1 MIDAEE
7 RQFVLEQLEA
17 SEARVVAATEGLSEA
32 QWSFRE
38 GPERWSIAENVEHL
52 ILLERFIR
60 GAVERALGQPAE
72 PEKCAAVAEKH
83 SRVMG
88 LVDVGGQRLNA
99 REVVRPTGLW
109 PELDAAVA
117 EFRRERAETIAFARG
132 TDADLRTH
140 FFPHISFGDLDC
152 YQWLVALG
160 THAMR
165 HVKQI
170 EAIKSDPRF
179 PAA

>member
-1 MIDAEE
+1 MVGEQE
-7 RQFVLEQLEA
+7 RQFAVEQLRV
-17 SEARVVAATEGLSEA
+17 SEARVVEVTDGLSEA
-32 QWSFRE
+32 QWRFRE
-38 GPERWSIAENVEHL
+38 SPERWSIAENVQHL
-52 ILLERFIR
+52 ILFEEFIR
-60 GAVERALGQPAE
+60 AAVERALSQPAE

-88 LVDVGGQRLNA
+88 LVNVDEKLNA
-99 REVVRPTGLW
+99 REVVRPVGWW
-109 PELDAAVA
+109 PDRAEAVA
-117 EFRRERAETIAFARG
+117 EFRRRRMLTIAFAREM
-132 TDADLRTH
+132 DADLRTH

-152 YQWLVALG
+152 YQWLVVLG

-179 PAA
+179 PEA